1 MNELVSLKLY
11 VAGSSA
17 RSERAIANLEQ
28 IGSAYLQGQAKIQ
41 IIDVLLE
48 PAQAESARIMATP
61 TLVRDQPPPE
71 RRIIGDLSDQATVL
85 KALRLGE
92 AKP

>member
-11 VAGSSA
+11 VAGTSA
-17 RSERAIANLEQ
+17 RSERAIANLQQ
-28 IGSAYLQGQAKIQ
+28 IGAAYLQGQALIQ
-41 IIDVLLE
+41 VIDVLLD

-85 KALRLGE
+85 KALSIGE
-92 AKP
+92 AKR